1 MKFNKIFQILSIGAV
16 TVLASCTDLVN
27 KETDSI
33 VVGGGGTVKGPPAA
47 ELLSSVYGS
56 FENYTDQQGT
66 YALGQHSSAEMIPPT
81 RGVDWGDNGVW
92 RTLDQHTWDA
102 THSWN
107 TNAWNDLNLASY
119 RCNEVL
125 AAADVTPAQKAQAQF
140 FRAFFMWHVLDFWG
154 QVPIRQTTEGVNDNP
169 KVMDKSAAYDFI
181 LADLTAAKAGLPKAT
196 PNVKNTT
203 PNKAAANF
211 MIARLLLNKTTYK
224 GGTVAN
230 ADMDAIIAAV
240 TEIEA
245 DGYKYETNY
254 FDLWNPKKATNETIL
269 ATDKGIGPQR
279 RWCMTTHYSQET
291 GGWNGFTTLADFYDK
306 FDAADGRRYL
316 KYPIRD
322 NSATASGIDY
332 GFLIGQQFNKDGT
345 QTIDSRTKKPLSFTR
360 DVTLAGTPTDKGIRA
375 IKYHP
380 VTSDNTFFILARY
393 GEAVMMKMEA
403 QVRKGDAPGALAT
416 LTALR
421 TARKAPAATAAP
433 TLDGVFDE
441 WGRELYWEGHKR
453 TTEIRHGKFLT
464 GTGVDKKDPTT
475 VLFPIPASAVVA
487 NPNLKQNAGY

>member
-1 MKFNKIFQILSIGAV
+1 MKFNKIFQTLSIV
-16 TVLASCTDLVN
+16 SVLALGSCTDLVN

-33 VVGGGGTVKGPPAA
+33 ISGGGNAPPIPAA
-47 ELLSSVYGS
+47 DLLKSVYGS

-66 YALGQHSSAEMIPPT
+66 YALGQHTSAEMIPPT

-102 THSWN
+102 THSWV
-107 TNAWNDLNLASY
+107 TNSWNDLNLASY
-119 RCNEVL
+119 RCNEVI
-125 AAADVTPAQKAQAQF
+125 AAAGVTPAQAGEAKF
-140 FRAFFMWHVLDFWG
+140 FRAFFMWHIMDFWG
-154 QVPIRQTTEGVNDNP
+154 QVPIRQTSEGVKDNP
-169 KVMDKSAAYDFI
+169 KVMTRSEAYDFI
-181 LADLTAAKAGLPKAT
+181 MADLTAALAVLPKKG
-196 PNVKNTT
+196 PGVKNIE
-203 PNKAAANF
+203 PSKAAANF
-211 MIARLLLNKTTYK
+211 MIARMLLNKSIYK
-224 GGTVAN
+224 GAAAAN
-230 ADMDAIIAAV
+230 ADMDGIITAVDAI
-240 TEIEA
+240 TA
-245 DGYKYETNY
+245 DGYAYEPKY
-254 FDLWNPKKATNETIL
+254 FDLWNPKAATTESIL
-269 ATDKGIGPQR
+269 VTDKGIGPQR

-291 GGWNGFTTLADFYDK
+291 GGWNGFATLADFYDK

-316 KYPIRD
+316 AAKKD
-322 NSATASGIDY
+322 NSALASGIDY
-332 GFLIGQQFNKDGT
+332 GFLIGQQINKDGT

-360 DVTLAGTPTDKGIRA
+360 DITLAGTPTDKGIRA

-380 VTSDNTFFILARY
+380 VTSDNSFFLIARY
-393 GEAVMMKMEA
+393 GEAMMMKMEA
-403 QVRKGDAPGALAT
+403 QVRKGDAAGALTT

-421 TARKAPAATAAP
+421 AARKAPAPSASP